1 MTDENRT
8 PSETPQPTP
17 EVSHPAP
24 ESAASVPP
32 TTETAPVDPAPGT
45 AAPGG
50 PTPQS
55 APEHPTAPQ
64 GTAPYP
70 ASAQPVATPVAD
82 HPRPK
87 RSVGLGVVVAA
98 LAVGALVGG
107 TSGAGV
113 TALLVGS
120 GEESDSSGQ
129 SSPQTITVNDADD
142 VTATTAVAAKAS
154 PSVVTLSVTSE
165 SSGGSGSGVILS
177 DDGYVLTN
185 THVVTLDGQAADST
199 IEVTAY
205 DGRLYRASIVGTDPT
220 VDLAVIKLEDASGLQ
235 PIGYGD
241 ASQLNVGDTAIAIGA
256 PLGLANTV
264 TDGIISALNRSIQI
278 ASSAAP
284 EGGDQDGGDSGD
296 QNGGQGPFDF
306 WNFGTPGEDQ
316 SANPATSSISIPVI
330 QTDASINPGNSGGA
344 LVNGD
349 GELIGINVAI
359 ASTGS
364 TDASGQSGSIGV
376 GFAIP
381 VDVAQRVAEEII
393 ETGSATH
400 GLLGASVQDATS
412 ENGNTAGAV
421 IAEAPVA
428 DGAAAAAGLR
438 AGDVVTEFAGYPI
451 TGATDL
457 TAQVRAQAGGSEVE
471 LTYLRD
477 GEAQTVSVTLGTYT
491 G

>member
-8 PSETPQPTP
+8 PMEPQKPTDP
-17 EVSHPAP
+17 QNPAEPQRAVPPAP
-24 ESAASVPP
+24 TAAQPGPSAAPP
-32 TTETAPVDPAPGT
+32 VSGV
-45 AAPGG
+45 GG
-50 PTPQS
+50 PI
-55 APEHPTAPQ
+55 APPHQPLSD
-64 GTAPYP
+64 
-70 ASAQPVATPVAD
+70 ASAGATEQ
-82 HPRPK
+82 PRPK

-120 GEESDSSGQ
+120 GDGSGSSSE
-129 SSPQTITVNDADD
+129 SSPQTITVNNSDD

-154 PSVVTLSVTSE
+154 PSVVTLSVTSA

-185 THVVTLDGQAADST
+185 THVVTLDGQASDSS
-199 IEVTAY
+199 IEVTTY

-235 PIGYGD
+235 PITYGD
-241 ASQLNVGDTAIAIGA
+241 SADLNVGDVAIAIGA

-264 TDGIISALNRSIQI
+264 TDGIVSALNRSIQI

-284 EGGDQDGGDSGD
+284 EGGDENQGDSGD
-296 QNGGQGPFDF
+296 NGGQGPFDF
-306 WNFGTPGEDQ
+306 WNFGTPGEGR
-316 SANPATSSISIPVI
+316 SSTPASTSISIPVI

-344 LVNGD
+344 LVNAD

-381 VDVAQRVAEEII
+381 VDLAQRVAEEII

-412 ENGNTAGAV
+412 ENGDTAGAV

-438 AGDVVTEFAGYPI
+438 QGDVVTEFAGYPI

-471 LTYLRD
+471 LTYLRG
-477 GEAQTVSVTLGTYT
+477 GEARTVSVTLGTYT